1 VIRFL
6 LPVGLTRAVDGTG
19 RPPLCGSASHF
30 ALRKDGKV
38 ATTPGE
44 IRAAGAAAWIAV
56 TVQDVETGLAGDGE
70 GCLSSFVPVCPPCA
84 DRFIK
89 EGF

>member
-1 VIRFL
+1 MIRFL
-6 LPVGLTRAVDGTG
+6 LPIGLTRAVDGTG
-19 RPPLCGSASHF
+19 RPPVCGSSNHF
-30 ALRKDGKV
+30 ALRKDGTV
-38 ATTPGE
+38 AVTPGE

-56 TVQDVETGLAGDGE
+56 QIPGAEGSADYGMPGL
-70 GCLSSFVPVCPPCA
+70 FIPVCPPCA